1 MAVITNVE
9 VDLEPMAQSVDA
21 VEMAAAFRKSIHRIA
36 EYLKHSLAAGRSTTL
51 VESLES
57 RSGDLLGCIVVSV
70 RPKASLPSSDLVLS
84 AVPDEL
90 GMAGLLADA

>member
-1 MAVITNVE
+1 
-9 VDLEPMAQSVDA
+9 
-21 VEMAAAFRKSIHRIA
+21 
-36 EYLKHSLAAGRSTTL
+36 L